1 MPAFYYSAT
10 IADFTS
16 LKSEPIISECKCG
29 IKRTVTQWAYLPLA
43 GYMLREDGWDRDLE
57 LRNCSCRSTLAVR
70 KEKVCRVNGNVQNA
84 AKGS

>member
-1 MPAFYYSAT
+1 MNAFYYSAT

-16 LKSEPIISECKCG
+16 PKPEPVISICGCG
-29 IKRTVTQWAYLPLA
+29 IKHTVTQWAYLPLV

-70 KEKVCRVNGNVQNA
+70 KEKVCRVNGNALSAV
-84 AKGS
+84 KGS